1 MSCREAR
8 YTRFYLDFFK
18 FNEDEAHETPVL
30 TVPPVGSPSTKVVS
44 LDDIL
49 GADLVNKENIVKQ
62 PLAKQTRGVCASSS
76 PFPFV
81 EKMEHLFSSLVFRG
95 SGSAATRLCAFL
107 GRLHRTDDS
116 TLLTQM
122 CRGGA
127 GANAAASFGSP
138 DMLPKI
144 RRSHC

>member
-81 EKMEHLFSSLVFRG
+81 EKMEHLF
-95 SGSAATRLCAFL
+95 FL
-107 GRLHRTDDS
+107 WCSEARDRQRH
-116 TLLTQM
+116 
-122 CRGGA
+122 A
-127 GANAAASFGSP
+127 GAPSWGDYTEPTTAHS
-138 DMLPKI
+138 
-144 RRSHC
+144 